1 MLLQKFPKEFLYC
14 PRYLLK
20 TVTKNTASEISETT
34 FINKDCRGQ
43 ISPKDG
49 HKVLLQKFPKQ
60 FL

>member
-34 FINKDCRGQ
+34 FIAAERAKRVSSNIIR
-43 ISPKDG
+43 I
-49 HKVLLQKFPKQ
+49 
-60 FL
+60 